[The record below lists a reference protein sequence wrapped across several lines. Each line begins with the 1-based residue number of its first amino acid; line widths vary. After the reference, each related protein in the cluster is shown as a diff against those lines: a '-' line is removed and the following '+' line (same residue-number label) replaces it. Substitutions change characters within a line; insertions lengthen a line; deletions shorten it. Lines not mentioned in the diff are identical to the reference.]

1 MSKQRGRRLG
11 SRGVL
16 VVLVVLLVLMLLMAV
31 WGVRR
36 GESRHGLRET
46 RPLREGWRR
55 RRLLDDQIID
65 SPGSFGLFV
74 CASEG

>member
-1 MSKQRGRRLG
+1 MSKQRGRLLG
-11 SRGVL
+11 SRGM
-16 VVLVVLLVLMLLMAV
+16 LVVLLLLMAV

-46 RPLREGWRR
+46 RPLREGSRR

-74 CASEG
+74 CAGEG